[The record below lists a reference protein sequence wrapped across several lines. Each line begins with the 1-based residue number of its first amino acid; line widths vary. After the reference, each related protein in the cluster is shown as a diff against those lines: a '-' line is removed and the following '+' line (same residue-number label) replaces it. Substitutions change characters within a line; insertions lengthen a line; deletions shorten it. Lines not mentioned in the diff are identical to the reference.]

1 MKYMYLSVVYACKDL
16 FIYYYFRLTMGTAFD
31 DDTGKLSLHVSSNL
45 HLCFLI
51 YQLLFTVIPGYV
63 LCVSE
68 MIKKNFLSLLKF

>member
-1 MKYMYLSVVYACKDL
+1 
-16 FIYYYFRLTMGTAFD
+16 MGTAFD